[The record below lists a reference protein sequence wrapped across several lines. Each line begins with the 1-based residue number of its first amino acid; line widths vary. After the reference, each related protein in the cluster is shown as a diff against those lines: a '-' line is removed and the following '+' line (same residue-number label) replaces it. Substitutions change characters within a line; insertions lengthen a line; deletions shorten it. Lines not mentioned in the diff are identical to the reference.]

1 MMKKRLACVMV
12 LGLGLSGCSLF
23 GSDESA
29 GALETAQDSAVT
41 KTAAVREEPAGSVKA
56 ARAANRIEADLEAT
70 GRQLVAQ
77 AARTVQPS
85 KQAKQV
91 RKTGNAY
98 VATYTEVDPSSM
110 TTSVNVSPTGNHVG
124 FVRYQEV
131 VYECRGKS
139 KSAALSAS
147 CEAVKTRRV
156 SEMLSHNGKKWL
168 Y

>member
-1 MMKKRLACVMV
+1 MKKTLACVMV

-29 GALETAQDSAVT
+29 DNMDAAQAP
-41 KTAAVREEPAGSVKA
+41 AAQEAAPQEPAAEKA
-56 ARAANRIEADLEAT
+56 PAPAGDKIQADLDAT
-70 GRQLVAQ
+70 GRKLVAQ

-85 KQAKQV
+85 KNAKQV
-91 RKTGNAY
+91 RKIGNAY

-110 TTSVNVSPTGNHVG
+110 TTSVNTSPSGNYVG

-139 KSAALSAS
+139 KSAALAAP

-156 SEMLSHNGKKWL
+156 NEMLSHNGKTWM

>member
-1 MMKKRLACVMV
+1 MKKKLACVMV

-23 GSDESA
+23 GSDESDS
-29 GALETAQDSAVT
+29 ALEAAQAPAVT
-41 KTAAVREEPAGSVKA
+41 QTAAERNAPEP
-56 ARAANRIEADLEAT
+56 ARAARPADSIQADLEAT

-85 KQAKQV
+85 KNAKQV
-91 RKTGNAY
+91 RKIGNAY

-110 TTSVNVSPTGNHVG
+110 TANVNVSPTGHYVG

-156 SEMLSHNGKKWL
+156 NEMLSHNGKKWL

>member
-1 MMKKRLACVMV
+1 MKKTLACVMV

-23 GSDESA
+23 GSDESNDKMEA
-29 GALETAQDSAVT
+29 AQTPAAQTATQETAA
-41 KTAAVREEPAGSVKA
+41 PAQPGVK
-56 ARAANRIEADLEAT
+56 IQADLDAT

-77 AARTVQPS
+77 AARNVQPS
-85 KQAKQV
+85 KSAKQV
-91 RKTGNAY
+91 RKVGNTY
-98 VATYTEVDPSSM
+98 VATYTEVDASSM
-110 TTSVNVSPTGNHVG
+110 TTSVNVSPTGNYVG

-139 KSAALSAS
+139 KSAALSAP

-156 SEMLSHNGKKWL
+156 NEMLSHNGKKWM

>member
-1 MMKKRLACVMV
+1 MKKTLACVMV

-23 GSDESA
+23 GSDESTDKMDA
-29 GALETAQDSAVT
+29 AQAPAAEASTQETAGN
-41 KTAAVREEPAGSVKA
+41 AAQPGDK
-56 ARAANRIEADLEAT
+56 IQADLEAT

-77 AARTVQPS
+77 AARNVQPS
-85 KQAKQV
+85 KSAKLV
-91 RKTGNAY
+91 RKMGSTY
-98 VATYTEVDPSSM
+98 VATYTEVDTSSM
-110 TTSVNVSPTGNHVG
+110 TTNVNVSPTGNYVG

-139 KSAALSAS
+139 KSAALSAP

-156 SEMLSHNGKKWL
+156 NEMLSHNGKKWL

>member
-1 MMKKRLACVMV
+1 MKKTLACVMV

-23 GSDESA
+23 GSDESNDKMEA
-29 GALETAQDSAVT
+29 AQTPAAQTATQE
-41 KTAAVREEPAGSVKA
+41 AAAPAQPGDK
-56 ARAANRIEADLEAT
+56 IQADLDAT

-77 AARTVQPS
+77 AARNVQPS
-85 KQAKQV
+85 KSAKQV
-91 RKTGNAY
+91 RKVGNTY
-98 VATYTEVDPSSM
+98 VATYTEVDASSM
-110 TTSVNVSPTGNHVG
+110 TTSVNVSPTGNYVG

-139 KSAALSAS
+139 KSAALSAP

-156 SEMLSHNGKKWL
+156 NEMLSHNGKKWM

>member
-1 MMKKRLACVMV
+1 MKKTLACVMV

-23 GSDESA
+23 GSDESSDKMNA
-29 GALETAQDSAVT
+29 AQAPAAQ
-41 KTAAVREEPAGSVKA
+41 TAAPEAAVGNA
-56 ARAANRIEADLEAT
+56 ARPDDKIQADLDAT

-77 AARTVQPS
+77 AARNVQPS
-85 KQAKQV
+85 KSAKQV
-91 RKTGNAY
+91 RKVGGTY
-98 VATYTEVDPSSM
+98 VATYTEVDTNSM
-110 TTSVNVSPTGNHVG
+110 TTSVNVSPTGNYVG

-139 KSAALSAS
+139 KSAALSAP

-156 SEMLSHNGKKWL
+156 NEMLSHNGKKWL